1 MINVRMHWFSLRFID
16 VETECLYEE
25 YDFNRLVFQCR
36 IAILVGLF
44 CYLLIGVFD
53 PYLFSPEDQAII
65 WQIRLTGPL
74 IPLGVFVLSFTPA
87 FKRYNAFPMSFMGLA
102 GGVCILLM
110 SLYLTADK
118 VSFYYPFLIAVI
130 FITYNLIGTRFIYA
144 LGIDICLMV
153 AFNLTV
159 LFRGDSSLVELGI
172 HNYYLVVS
180 NLIGGSAGYLTE
192 LQRRK
197 LFISEMTVWDE
208 IHKAQAARSEADRA
222 NEAKSRFL
230 AAISHDLRQPIHAQG
245 LFLNML
251 ANSPLKDEQKLLLSH
266 IEATSE
272 AANELLHSLMDFSRI
287 EAGSMK
293 PTLAAFPLQS
303 LFNKIEIEFLPQA
316 EERGLVY
323 HCRDTDVVLHSDP
336 KFIEII
342 LRNLISNAIRYT
354 HSGGILLGC
363 RKRGERV
370 VLEVR
375 DTGIGIE
382 ASQQNEIFKE
392 FQQLGN
398 PERDRRKGLG
408 LGLAIVEGLARTL
421 NHPLSVNSTPGRGSV
436 FRLTVPIAAG
446 HESIVDACA
455 VKHHQIEIIQRP
467 RTGIRILF
475 IDDDE
480 IVRLGTQQQLL
491 AWGFDCDAVESIDD
505 AHISSSQRPPDLIIS
520 DYRLRDHATGIQAIE
535 AIRLRLDRPNLPA
548 LVITGD
554 NAPERRKE
562 AQAIDIK
569 LLHKPVAANVLY
581 RNVIGALEVSE
592 GEVSIKEAVV
602 L

>member
-1 MINVRMHWFSLRFID
+1 MHWLSLRFLND
-16 VETECLYEE
+16 ETECLYQE
-25 YDFNRLVFQCR
+25 YDFSRLVTQGR
-36 IAILVGLF
+36 ISIAVGIIT
-44 CYLLIGVFD
+44 YMLIGIFD
-53 PYLFSPEDQAII
+53 RILFPPEVQTWI
-65 WQIRLTGPL
+65 WQIR
-74 IPLGVFVLSFTPA
+74 PLGIVFPLLVLVFTFTTV
-87 FKRYNAFPMSFMGLA
+87 FKNINAFPMAFMGLS
-102 GGVCILLM
+102 GGLGILIL
-110 SLYLTADK
+110 SSYLSADNAPL
-118 VSFYYPFLIAVI
+118 YYPFLIAVI
-130 FITYNLIGTRFIYA
+130 FFTYNLIGTRFIYA
-144 LGIDICLMV
+144 LGVDFCLMV
-153 AFNLTV
+153 AFNLMV
-159 LFRGDSSLVELGI
+159 MYRGDILLFEQI
-172 HNYYLVVS
+172 MHNYYLVIA

-197 LFISEMTVWDE
+197 LFISEMVVRDE
-208 IHKAQAARSEADRA
+208 MQKSQLARLDADQA

-251 ANSPLKDEQKLLLSH
+251 ANSSLKDEQKLLLSH

-293 PTLAAFPLQS
+293 PTLTAFPLQP

-316 EERGLVY
+316 EEKGLVY
-323 HCRDTDVVLHSDP
+323 HCRDTDLVLHSDP

-354 HSGGILLGC
+354 HNGGILLGC
-363 RKRGERV
+363 RKRGEKV
-370 VLEVR
+370 IIEVR

-408 LGLAIVEGLARTL
+408 LGLAIVEGLAHTL
-421 NHPLSVNSTPGRGSV
+421 NHPLSVNSIPGRGSV
-436 FRLTVPIAAG
+436 FRFTVPIAASRETIG
-446 HESIVDACA
+446 DPYA
-455 VKHHQIEIIQRP
+455 VKHNQTEIIQRP
-467 RTGIRILF
+467 RTGVRILF

-505 AHISSSQRPPDLIIS
+505 AHVSSSQQPPDLIVS

-535 AIRLRLDRPNLPA
+535 AIRLQLDSPNLPA

-562 AQAIDIK
+562 AQAINIK

-581 RNVIGALEVSE
+581 RNVIGALEASK
-592 GEVSIKEAVV
+592 GEVSIKEAEV